1 MLRIG
6 ICDDEEIMLEEI
18 QKNLEKTL
26 VEKKIFSLTS
36 TFSNAQNLLYEI
48 KDGKYFDLL
57 LLDIDMPDISGM
69 DLARQ
74 IHGLLPDTLIIFVT
88 AHYKYAIDSYELNIF
103 RYIPKNQLQER
114 LPHAIQD
121 AAAIIQ
127 IQNTDTYI
135 INSQNHF
142 ERIPIK
148 DILYIERDCKNA
160 VFHISTKTD
169 TLRIRK
175 TLAEVYSEL
184 NPDEFQYIERGYIV
198 NLQHISG
205 ITNTDCILTDQ
216 TNLPIA
222 QSRLTDVKKK
232 LNEFWRNKV

>member
-18 QKNLEKTL
+18 QFHLEKTL
-26 VEKKIFSLTS
+26 AEQKIFSLTS
-36 TFSNAQNLLYEI
+36 VFSSAQNLLYEI

-57 LLDIDMPDISGM
+57 LLDIEMPNMSGM
-69 DLARQ
+69 ELAKQ
-74 IHGLLPDTLIIFVT
+74 IHTLLPDALILFVT

-114 LPHAIQD
+114 LPHAIKD

-142 ERIPIK
+142 ERIPLK
-148 DILYIERDCKNA
+148 DILYIERDNKNV
-160 VFHISTKTD
+160 VFHIATKEE

-198 NLQHISG
+198 NLQHISS
-205 ITNTDCILTDQ
+205 ITNTDCILTNQ
-216 TNLPIA
+216 TRLPIA
-222 QSRLTDVKKK
+222 LSRLCDVKQK

>member
-6 ICDDEEIMLEEI
+6 ICDDETIMLEEI

-26 VEKKIFSLTS
+26 AEQKIFSLTS
-36 TFSNAQNLLYEI
+36 TFSNSQNLLYEI

-57 LLDIDMPDISGM
+57 LLDIEMPEMSGM
-69 DLARQ
+69 ELAKQ
-74 IHGLLPDTLIIFVT
+74 IHVLLPETLIIFVT

-103 RYIPKNQLQER
+103 RYIPKNQLDER
-114 LPHAIQD
+114 LSHAIKD
-121 AAAIIQ
+121 ASAILQ

-135 INSQNHF
+135 ISNQNHF
-142 ERIPIK
+142 ERIPLK
-148 DILYIERDCKNA
+148 DILYIERDNKNA
-160 VFHISTKTD
+160 VFHVVTKEEP
-169 TLRIRK
+169 LRIRR

-198 NLQHISG
+198 NLQHIAG
-205 ITNTDCILTDQ
+205 ITNTDCILTNQ
-216 TNLPIA
+216 TKLPIA

-232 LNEFWRNKV
+232 LNEFWRDKI